1 MGETWGARG
10 SSRKRP
16 QVRRGFSPPPRPRGT
31 GLTFKWP
38 TSGSEGERTLLTWG
52 PFLIEWDSACPSP
65 FHFAASLL
73 PQLPVTPPFNL
84 FPHWVLGPF
93 HEAPV
98 VRSPVPALLCTGQAL
113 GARSSCTDPPGFQS
127 VLLRLEPSFAQSLVY
142 ASEKWG
148 QVSLL
153 GGSCGILKKNDKSG
167 LPILTAWMQPLIYS
181 HSSITSL
188 TSITHPLLHLL
199 NYLFTYSLI
208 HTTFS
213 PIPRQPRNDI
223 RGPQLFG
230 GHQAGAHRTAGGD
243 NPKVLRWK

>member
-1 MGETWGARG
+1 MNTDSALSGGSRRAALGDRLRDAAFEDLSRAANGRPRLPSRGHWHAKLSKGNVIFLRGLLLQKSCVGEWPS
-10 SSRKRP
+10 SSRGP
-16 QVRRGFSPPPRPRGT
+16 SWLNGPVRNE
-31 GLTFKWP
+31 LQ
-38 TSGSEGERTLLTWG
+38 E
-52 PFLIEWDSACPSP
+52 
-65 FHFAASLL
+65 
-73 PQLPVTPPFNL
+73 
-84 FPHWVLGPF
+84 
-93 HEAPV
+93 
-98 VRSPVPALLCTGQAL
+98 
-113 GARSSCTDPPGFQS
+113 FQS

>member
-31 GLTFKWP
+31 GLTFKSP

-52 PFLIEWDSACPSP
+52 PFLMEWDSACPFL
-65 FHFAASLL
+65 FHSTASLL
-73 PQLPVTPPFNL
+73 PQLPVIPPVYSL
-84 FPHWVLGPF
+84 TGTWGLSMRPWWQ
-93 HEAPV
+93 A
-98 VRSPVPALLCTGQAL
+98 RSPVPALLCTSQAL
-113 GARSSCTDPPGFQS
+113 GALSSCTDAPGFQS

-153 GGSCGILKKNDKSG
+153 GGSCGILTKNAKNGSMDAAPHL
-167 LPILTAWMQPLIYS
+167 LPCS
-181 HSSITSL
+181 FITSL

-199 NYLFTYSLI
+199 NYLFMY
-208 HTTFS
+208 
-213 PIPRQPRNDI
+213 
-223 RGPQLFG
+223 
-230 GHQAGAHRTAGGD
+230 
-243 NPKVLRWK
+243 